1 MDWPGDVLSIIL
13 AVVFGA
19 AIGLEREISGKAAGL
34 RTNVL
39 ICLGA
44 TVFTIIS
51 KEMAGE
57 GQSLTRIAAQIIT
70 GVGFLGAG
78 AIIRD
83 RGGVHGLTTA
93 ATIWLVA
100 SIGMACGAGFYKLAV
115 ISTFIA
121 IVVLIGLGQLE
132 KPLARY
138 GQRYKSEKPPAEQ
151 SENDN

>member
-1 MDWPGDVLSIIL
+1 MVL

-19 AIGLEREISGKAAGL
+19 AIGLEREIRGKAAGL

-44 TVFTIIS
+44 AVFTVIS
-51 KEMAGE
+51 RHMATGQE
-57 GQSLTRIAAQIIT
+57 GSTTRIAAQIVT

-83 RGGVHGLTTA
+83 RAGVYGLTTA

-100 SIGMACGAGFYKLAV
+100 SIGMACGAGFHLLAA
-115 ISTFIA
+115 ISALIA
-121 IVVLIGLGQLE
+121 ILVLMGLGQLE

-138 GQRYKSEKPPAEQ
+138 GRKESPEE
-151 SENDN
+151 SD